1 MDLTVKRFLKVFTLL
16 VISLL
21 LLATGVDATL
31 DRLAH
36 APDQNSFTWYSAK
49 GDAVVAY
56 EGPAALAQAFG
67 HPAHGAATG
76 LLHRT

>member
-1 MDLTVKRFLKVFTLL
+1 VKRFLKVFCLL
-16 VISLL
+16 IISLL

-36 APDQNSFTWYSAK
+36 SPSQNSFTWYNAK

-56 EGPAALAQAFG
+56 EGQAALAQGFS
-67 HPAHGAATG
+67 HPIRPTPSG